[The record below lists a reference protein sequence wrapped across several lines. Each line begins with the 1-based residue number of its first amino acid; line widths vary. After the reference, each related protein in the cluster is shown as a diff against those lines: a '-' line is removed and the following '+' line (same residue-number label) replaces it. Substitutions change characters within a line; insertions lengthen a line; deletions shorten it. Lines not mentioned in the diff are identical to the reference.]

1 MARGQVGSA
10 VPKRTPG
17 ARFRCLRFGSL
28 ENGPGTGWRA
38 DAPRGQRGSRTREG
52 ASDEAGPCWP
62 PLPAS
67 HVGRSACSARARARP
82 RGAPPAGRVKSQR
95 AKGKAL
101 VSWLCPARC
110 LPLGTPRARSVA
122 PTEGTWGEP
131 QEHSRQW
138 PFLGRRPLGSRP
150 SKWGAV
156 RLLPLP
162 ACGDWSTQSVTPG
175 GSGGHGTSFCRSEG
189 LKWGAGPAGP
199 GRRWSR
205 SHGSFLQTPASES
218 SECGPPA
225 PQRYHVRGRKL
236 GRVDRRAETD
246 ALRSRG
252 APAPALGSSRLPVP
266 QSCFSR
272 SASPTH
278 THTRPAAGLPPRALR
293 RPPPRGLGRPSASFP
308 PPFVPKPQA
317 HGLGRGPALSCPCF
331 PSLSL
336 AEIWGDVPPQQ
347 HLRLEEQGHGH
358 GAVEA
363 PLRYVTRHLLSPG
376 PVVRALSGFPHVL
389 SGLPMASAGCPGPG
403 SQGTPAQDGCAEFP

>member
-1 MARGQVGSA
+1 MRFQSE
-10 VPKRTPG
+10 PLR

-189 LKWGAGPAGP
+189 LKWGAGPA
-199 GRRWSR
+199 R
-205 SHGSFLQTPASES
+205 
-218 SECGPPA
+218 
-225 PQRYHVRGRKL
+225 
-236 GRVDRRAETD
+236 
-246 ALRSRG
+246 
-252 APAPALGSSRLPVP
+252 PALVSQPRELPSDARV
-266 QSCFSR
+266 
-272 SASPTH
+272 
-278 THTRPAAGLPPRALR
+278 
-293 RPPPRGLGRPSASFP
+293 
-308 PPFVPKPQA
+308 
-317 HGLGRGPALSCPCF
+317 
-331 PSLSL
+331 
-336 AEIWGDVPPQQ
+336 
-347 HLRLEEQGHGH
+347 
-358 GAVEA
+358 
-363 PLRYVTRHLLSPG
+363 
-376 PVVRALSGFPHVL
+376 
-389 SGLPMASAGCPGPG
+389 
-403 SQGTPAQDGCAEFP
+403 